1 MVSAAV
7 STAKSVNGEAQNAT
21 ANQSGRLFAMSPV
34 FMEVSLCYHQQLCQ
48 QTNRKLGLLAKSL
61 PETLTAGACAQGAC
75 RS

>member
-7 STAKSVNGEAQNAT
+7 SNAKSVNGEAQNAT

-48 QTNRKLGLLAKSL
+48 QTNRKLGL
-61 PETLTAGACAQGAC
+61 T
-75 RS
+75 R